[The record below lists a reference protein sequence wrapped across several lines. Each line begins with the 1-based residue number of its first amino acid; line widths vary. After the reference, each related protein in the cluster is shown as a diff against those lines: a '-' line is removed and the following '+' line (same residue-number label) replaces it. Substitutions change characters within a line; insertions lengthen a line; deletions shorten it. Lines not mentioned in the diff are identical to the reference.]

1 MQMGQDSVILVSSL
15 FSRLDAHPQRVILT
29 QRRQAYIS
37 PTRLR
42 SHKPSFPN
50 GFLHEKSISSSNHHL
65 VLFGKHSLFTS
76 CCRQESLKSW
86 NGETMPPTMPTLEQ
100 WLTDHPHVADHIVWE
115 MPNLLTPP
123 SSVALPWAE
132 WPDSYKQKLQDN
144 FHLYG
149 KWNEV
154 FSKWRKKWTTSDFN
168 PSTVHYFKVPSTTID
183 ADPWPVK
190 DPPEN
195 LHIGDGWTIMDS
207 PAAFDLYIKH
217 VAMILAVEIGHFV
230 PWSILK
236 YDRPSVR
243 QLLDGR
249 KTFKWQLGGP
259 EFGGINKTGH
269 LLTTYVVPAPPT
281 ITASFLGIHR
291 LIGKTPFNTIYLVLN
306 WARSN
311 LHHFAGGEVA
321 SGKQLGEVYWQYKG
335 TTPVSRMING
345 TEASEAVGGYW
356 SKGIHHWTAGCPG
369 TTGFLREVLRVVNI
383 PVQEIDVG
391 HKLPHFTSVGLALS
405 HGDDPYELAPEI
417 PIDELPISQ
426 STFKAWFLDD
436 PNPTHNVSRRV
447 AELTLQYLPLQL
459 LDKRCLDI
467 SKGNTDHANST
478 VYLGYFTGVY
488 SVAELEALQLWEKMD
503 EKINSLGGC
512 QKIPHF

>member
-1 MQMGQDSVILVSSL
+1 
-15 FSRLDAHPQRVILT
+15 
-29 QRRQAYIS
+29 
-37 PTRLR
+37 
-42 SHKPSFPN
+42 
-50 GFLHEKSISSSNHHL
+50 
-65 VLFGKHSLFTS
+65 
-76 CCRQESLKSW
+76 
-86 NGETMPPTMPTLEQ
+86 MPTLKQ
-100 WLTDHPHVADHIVWE
+100 WLTDHPLAAEYIVWE
-115 MPNLLTPP
+115 MPNLLIRRP
-123 SSVALPWAE
+123 SSVVLRWAD
-132 WPDSYKQKLQDN
+132 WPDPYKQRLQNTFN
-144 FHLYG
+144 FYG
-149 KWNEV
+149 QWNEV
-154 FSKWRKKWTTSDFN
+154 FSTWYKKWTTSDFN
-168 PSTVHYFKVPSTTID
+168 PPPVQVFHVPSTTID
-183 ADPWPVK
+183 SDPEPVK

-195 LHIGDGWTIMDS
+195 LYPGGGWTTLDS
-207 PAAFDLYIKH
+207 AAAFDLYIKH

-236 YDRPSVR
+236 YDQPSVK

-249 KTFKWQLGGP
+249 KMFKWVSGES
-259 EFGGINKTGH
+259 EFGGVDKTGH
-269 LLTTYVVPAPPT
+269 RLTTLVVPAPPT
-281 ITASFLGIHR
+281 ITASFLGINK
-291 LIGKTPFNTIYLVLN
+291 LIGKTPIDTIERVLN
-306 WARSN
+306 WARC
-311 LHHFAGGEVA
+311 LIHFGSGEVA

-356 SKGIHHWTAGCPG
+356 AKGTHHWTAGCWG

-383 PVQEIDVG
+383 PVQEIDVV

-417 PIDELPISQ
+417 PIGELPISE

-459 LDKRCLDI
+459 LDKRCQDI
-467 SKGNTDHANST
+467 SMGKTDHANSL
-478 VYLGYFTGVY
+478 VYHAYFTGVY
-488 SVAELEALQLWEKMD
+488 TVAELEALQLWEKMD